1 MDFTVLAVV
10 LLLGIG
16 IPARNKFIRNY
27 RDMKKTRLLTMIFQ
41 KLLLPLGKTSTAQ
54 NKQNIPSLL
63 FQCAKWTVFTA
74 V

>member
-27 RDMKKTRLLTMIFQ
+27 RDMKKT
-41 KLLLPLGKTSTAQ
+41 KTPDNNLSEA
-54 NKQNIPSLL
+54 PS
-63 FQCAKWTVFTA
+63 ASRENEHGTK
-74 V
+74 